1 MEIRDPIENDPK
13 YKEIFTRVE
22 MEVEQEL
29 GNYRPMGY
37 CHMFWSMKK
46 QILKEKYG
54 IDWKTP
60 AELNPTTEYD

>member
-29 GNYRPMGY
+29 GNFRPIGY
-37 CHMFWSMKK
+37 CHLFWSMKK